1 MTNKTILDKL
11 ESVSIFKNGNEFLG
25 SHSKNTIIVTGN
37 TKNKMSPIAY
47 IKKLKAITEKDWDI
61 IKDKIQINLL
71 K

>member
-37 TKNKMSPIAY
+37 TKNMMYPIAY
-47 IKKLKAITEKDWDI
+47 IKKPKAITEKDWNV
-61 IKDKIQINLL
+61 IKDKYKLVY
-71 K
+71 